1 MNRVKGNSLTKIVFL
16 LAMTFIVGINLGC
29 PQGSNKPAETTTSG
43 EKISNPLQIC
53 SYSGSQNGT
62 TISLK
67 EAESTARETI
77 ESIINTTG
85 LPMNFTVH
93 AGDVESACAI
103 VNNGKRLI
111 VYNPFFMKGA
121 RGGRNGKWVEAAIF
135 AHMIAHHLSGHDLKI
150 VAGRELSELE
160 ADKFAG
166 LTLQKM
172 GATLEQSTEALYA
185 ISNEMAL
192 DHYPEA
198 SSRISALESGW
209 NQARGFSQNTMQY
222 SSRTYDADRIPT
234 RTSSLS
240 NGEIAGFLTRW
251 SQSQSYYDFADY
263 ADCYSYGFQ
272 GMKMNK
278 RGRRVY
284 FDYGGWLNDR
294 QNMYSRAV
302 NLNVSTS
309 NIRVISRDDWGTTI
323 QFTQYYYSDP
333 YQDTGEK
340 LMKLR
345 KDNDGAIRIVYEEML
360 SSY

>member
-1 MNRVKGNSLTKIVFL
+1 MKRVKGKSLTKIVFL
-16 LAMTFIVGINLGC
+16 LAMTFIACINFGC
-29 PQGSNKPAETTTSG
+29 PQGSNKPADNAIAEN
-43 EKISNPLQIC
+43 ISNPVQIC
-53 SYSGSQNGT
+53 TYSGMQSESK
-62 TISLK
+62 ISLK
-67 EAESTARETI
+67 EAESSARETI

-85 LPMNFTVH
+85 LPMNFTLH

-103 VNNGKRLI
+103 VHNGKRVI

-135 AHMIAHHLSGHDLKI
+135 AHMIAHHLSGHELKI
-150 VAGRELSELE
+150 EAGRELSELE

-172 GATLEQSTEALYA
+172 GATMEQSTEALYA
-185 ISNEMAL
+185 ISNEMSL
-192 DHYPEA
+192 SHYPEA

-209 NQARGFSQNTMQY
+209 NQARGLSQNNVQY
-222 SSRTYDADRIPT
+222 STRTYDADRIPT

-272 GMKMNK
+272 GLKLNK

-294 QNMYSRAV
+294 QVMYSHAV

-323 QFTQYYYSDP
+323 QFTQYYYSDS